1 MQKKIIA
8 LAVASLASGAALAQ
22 TNVTMY
28 GIADAG
34 YVYSSGGDLSV
45 RNFGTN
51 NNNNPT
57 FSGIQSGLLSSS
69 RLGFKGTEA
78 LGNGLNAVFTL
89 EYSLNIDNNSGVG
102 NTGSLNA
109 RQQFVGL
116 QSDKLGTVALGRQY
130 APGYLAS
137 INNDAF
143 G

>member
-1 MQKKIIA
+1 
-8 LAVASLASGAALAQ
+8 
-22 TNVTMY
+22 
-28 GIADAG
+28 
-34 YVYSSGGDLSV
+34 
-45 RNFGTN
+45 
-51 NNNNPT
+51 
-57 FSGIQSGLLSSS
+57 
-69 RLGFKGTEA
+69 
-78 LGNGLNAVFTL
+78 VFTL

-143 G
+143 GGAVFGPQSFLSNQAGNSITPNSAAVGTTLSPTPRRTGAALPAN